1 MLIRLIKLTWVNKK
15 QEPYKRAQHPL
26 SPNPSV
32 MLFVFQD
39 GISATYYYIG
49 LDGDSILQIQLS
61 NKPR

>member
-1 MLIRLIKLTWVNKK
+1 
-15 QEPYKRAQHPL
+15 
-26 SPNPSV
+26 

-61 NKPR
+61 NKPG